1 MTVYEPA
8 ADGVNETPQDATP
21 VVPVAASAQ
30 LPELPKDP
38 VAGELVKLTVPV
50 GVVAPLVRVS
60 VTVAVHVVSLP
71 LLNDAGAHTTP
82 VDVESSALIGEDA
95 PALLACE
102 SFPL

>member
-1 MTVYEPA
+1 VTVYEPA

-50 GVVAPLVRVS
+50 GVVAPLARVS
-60 VTVAVHVVSLP
+60 VTVAVHVVALP
-71 LLNDAGAHTTP
+71 LVIDAGEHDTA
-82 VDVESSALIGEDA
+82 VAVESVAAIDEDT
-95 PALLACE
+95 PLLVLWAT
-102 SFPL
+102 SPP